1 VDEKIV
7 EEMKEEKVKWG
18 KEKKYSKRRSQR
30 KRNRKRS
37 RRKS

>member
-1 VDEKIV
+1 MDEKIV

-18 KEKKYSKRRSQR
+18 NEEKYSKRRSQR

-37 RRKS
+37 RRIS